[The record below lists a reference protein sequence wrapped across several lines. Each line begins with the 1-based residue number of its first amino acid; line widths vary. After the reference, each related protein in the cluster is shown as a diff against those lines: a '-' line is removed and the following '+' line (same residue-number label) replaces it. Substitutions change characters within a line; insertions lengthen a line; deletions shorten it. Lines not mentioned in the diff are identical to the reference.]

1 MRFMNTPENTMSHRG
16 SHAMFENA
24 HSQAGAHCI
33 TIGHRRRGKRAWLML
48 AALSAW
54 HVVPAQARAEPGRI
68 ELGAMVAPSLE
79 THVGERRFSQNT
91 YKQGWSAGAALRY
104 WLSDAWSMQ
113 VELSHATRGTILEA
127 QGEHFD
133 GYDFRYLQLPLLA
146 RYGRIISNPA
156 GGRPPLTA
164 YVLLGPALG
173 VVLGARND
181 EDQPLPRSAVRSFD
195 VTATAGLGVSWAF
208 SRRWM
213 ASLEARVDRGFA
225 DAFSSGVES
234 KNQAFLLALS
244 VGYMLN
250 DSDGDGVSNPRDQC
264 RTEAEDWNGYQD
276 ADGCPDADND
286 RDGITVGVDQ
296 CIEVAEDRD
305 DFADLD
311 GCPEPDNDDDG
322 FLDEVDHCPVDAFP
336 RMHGCPPRFPR
347 ARIENDR
354 IVLDPLIQFDLNSA
368 TLTDE
373 QKLALDQVAE
383 LLADYYPTMWLR
395 VEGHADGEGQTQYNE
410 ALSAARSK
418 AVADYL
424 VTRGIDRGRLVEK
437 GVGELQPIRREEAEA
452 GKRRNRRVELVII
465 EK

>member
-1 MRFMNTPENTMSHRG
+1 
-16 SHAMFENA
+16 MFENVCFPARA
-24 HSQAGAHCI
+24 HRI
-33 TIGHRRRGKRAWLML
+33 TVGHIRRGRHVWLTL
-48 AALSAW
+48 AVFSAW
-54 HVVPAQARAEPGRI
+54 HVEHAPARAEPGRI
-68 ELGAMVAPSLE
+68 ELGAMAAPSLD
-79 THVGERRFSQNT
+79 THAGERRFSQNT

-104 WLSDAWSMQ
+104 GLSDTWSLQ
-113 VELSHATRGTILEA
+113 VELLHATRGTNVESEGAI
-127 QGEHFD
+127 FD
-133 GYDFRYLQLPLLA
+133 EYNFRYVQVPLLA
-146 RYGRIISNPA
+146 RYGRILSNPV
-156 GGRPPLTA
+156 GGRPPLTG
-164 YVLLGPALG
+164 YVVAGPAFSFL
-173 VVLGARND
+173 LRAEDIDD
-181 EDQPLPRSAVRSFD
+181 ERFIPRSSVRSFD
-195 VTATAGLGVSWAF
+195 VTVTAGLGVSWAF
-208 SRRWM
+208 SRRWS

-225 DAFSSGVES
+225 DSFTTGVES
-234 KNQAFLLALS
+234 KNQSFLLALS

-336 RMHGCPPRFPR
+336 RMHGCPPRLPR
-347 ARIENDR
+347 ARIEGDR
-354 IVLDPLIQFDLNSA
+354 VALDPLIEFDVNSA
-368 TLTDE
+368 VLTDE

-383 LLADYYPTMWLR
+383 LLADYYPSMWLR
-395 VEGHADGEGQTQYNE
+395 LEGHADGEGQTAANE

-424 VTRGIDRGRLVEK
+424 VTRGIDRDRLVEK
-437 GVGELQPIRREEAEA
+437 GHGELKPIRREEAEA